1 MKQAKQ
7 MMGRA
12 LVSALVLWWMA
23 TAGWSQSITWLGT
36 LGGDG
41 SLASGVSADGSVVV
55 GIAYNADG
63 QYRAFRWTVDGGMQD
78 LGTLGGRYSRA
89 YGVSA
94 DGSVVVGV
102 AQNAAGWPR
111 AFRWT
116 VDGGMQD
123 LGTLG
128 GRWSEAYDV
137 SADGFVVVGWSPNA
151 ARQYRAFR
159 WTVDGGMQDLGT
171 LPGGGWSVA
180 RGVSADGS
188 VVVGVAQNAAG
199 DDRAFRWTAAGGM
212 QDLGTLLG
220 GVHSW
225 AYGVSAD
232 GSVVVGGAEN
242 AAGQGRAFRW
252 TASGGME
259 DLNTTYASL
268 LTNGSIL
275 WEARAISPDG
285 RYIVGTGYNAATGR
299 DEAFLLD
306 TGQGT
311 PPPTL
316 TLTPATATQQALC
329 PHTLTAT
336 LTRGAGEAVPNVR
349 VRFAVVEGAN
359 AGVSG
364 ECVTGSDGRC
374 DFSYVGERVGRDR
387 VVAVAEVAGQVVR
400 AEANVEWT
408 PALIW
413 LGTLGGS
420 WSEAFGVSADGRVVV
435 GRAYNAAGQYRAFRW
450 TVAGGMQ
457 DLGTLLGDTVSQA
470 FGVSAD
476 GLVVVG
482 VSGSRNAFR
491 WTAEGG
497 MEGLPG
503 GGTVRGVSS
512 DGRVVV
518 GWSSNGSNDMAVRW
532 VWGSAGWEVEN
543 MGTLGGSSSWA
554 YGVSSDGR
562 VVVGRAYSAA
572 GDYRAFRWTAADGM
586 QDLGTLGGRY
596 SVAYGVSAD
605 GLVVVGW
612 AWNTARRQHAF
623 RWTAADGMQDL
634 GTLGGNQSVAYGVS
648 ADGAV
653 VGSAQNVA
661 GQERV
666 SLDTCSWDGGL
677 ERHL

>member
-1 MKQAKQ
+1 
-7 MMGRA
+7 
-12 LVSALVLWWMA
+12 
-23 TAGWSQSITWLGT
+23 
-36 LGGDG
+36 
-41 SLASGVSADGSVVV
+41 
-55 GIAYNADG
+55 
-63 QYRAFRWTVDGGMQD
+63 
-78 LGTLGGRYSRA
+78 
-89 YGVSA
+89 
-94 DGSVVVGV
+94 
-102 AQNAAGWPR
+102 
-111 AFRWT
+111 
-116 VDGGMQD
+116 
-123 LGTLG
+123 
-128 GRWSEAYDV
+128 
-137 SADGFVVVGWSPNA
+137 
-151 ARQYRAFR
+151 
-159 WTVDGGMQDLGT
+159 MQDLGT

-180 RGVSADGS
+180 QGVSADGS

-212 QDLGTLLG
+212 QDLGG
-220 GVHSW
+220 GNQSRAW
-225 AYGVSAD
+225 GVSAD
-232 GSVVVGGAEN
+232 GSVVVGRARN
-242 AAGQGRAFRW
+242 AAGQWRAFRW
-252 TASGGME
+252 TAEGGME

-275 WEARAISPDG
+275 GEARAISPDG
-285 RYIVGTGYNAATGR
+285 RYIVGVGYNAATGR
-299 DEAFLLD
+299 YEAFLLD

-329 PHTLTAT
+329 SHTLTAT

-374 DFSYVGERVGRDR
+374 RFSYVGERVGRDR
-387 VVAVAEVAGQVVR
+387 IVAVAEVAGQVVQ

-450 TVAGGMQ
+450 TVDGGMQDLGTLGGSRSEAYGVSADGSVVVGMAYNAARQYRAFRWTVDGGMQ

-503 GGTVRGVSS
+503 GGTARGVSS

-543 MGTLGGSSSWA
+543 LGTLGGSSSWA
-554 YGVSSDGR
+554 YGVSADGG
-562 VVVGRAYSAA
+562 VIVGKSKISVGNRQY
-572 GDYRAFRWTAADGM
+572 DRAFRWTAADGM
-586 QDLGTLGGRY
+586 QY
-596 SVAYGVSAD
+596 
-605 GLVVVGW
+605 
-612 AWNTARRQHAF
+612 
-623 RWTAADGMQDL
+623 L

-653 VGSAQNVA
+653 VVGSAQNNA
-661 GQERV
+661 GQSRAFRWTPTDGMEDLNTTYSCLLSNGSYFEAAFAV
-666 SLDTCSWDGGL
+666 SPDGRYIVGRGYNAATGRREAFLLDTCFRCS
-677 ERHL
+677 R